1 MKAAKLAANPVP
13 TRHRPTD
20 SCYPC
25 GTCSTSMTITVKNK
39 TALRVPPIVQRKAG
53 IKVGD
58 RLEFRVSG
66 GIIDIVPKL
75 PSAEDEYTPKQRR
88 IIDARLDKAAE
99 EVKKGHVS
107 PAFET
112 VAEFAAA
119 LKADAKKLKGKAKRS
134 ARR

>member
-1 MKAAKLAANPVP
+1 
-13 TRHRPTD
+13 
-20 SCYPC
+20 
-25 GTCSTSMTITVKNK
+25 MTITVKDK
-39 TALRVPPIVQRKAG
+39 TALLVPATVQRRAG

-66 GIIDIVPKL
+66 GIINIIPKL
-75 PSAEDEYTPKQRR
+75 PAAEDEYTPKQRR
-88 IIDARLDKAAE
+88 SIDARLDKAAE

-107 PAFET
+107 PAFKT

-119 LKADAKKLKGKAKRS
+119 LKADARELKSKGKRS

>member
-1 MKAAKLAANPVP
+1 
-13 TRHRPTD
+13 
-20 SCYPC
+20 
-25 GTCSTSMTITVKNK
+25 MTITVKDK
-39 TALRVPPIVQRKAG
+39 TALRVPPMVQRKAG

-66 GIIDIVPKL
+66 GIINIIPKL

-119 LKADAKKLKGKAKRS
+119 LQADAKKLKGKAKRS

>member
-1 MKAAKLAANPVP
+1 
-13 TRHRPTD
+13 
-20 SCYPC
+20 
-25 GTCSTSMTITVKNK
+25 MTITVKNK
-39 TALRVPPIVQRKAG
+39 TALLVPPTVQRKAG
-53 IKVGD
+53 TEVGD

-66 GIIDIVPKL
+66 GMINIVPKL
-75 PSAEDEYTPKQRR
+75 PAAEDEYTPRQRR
-88 IIDARLDKAAE
+88 MIDARLDKAAE